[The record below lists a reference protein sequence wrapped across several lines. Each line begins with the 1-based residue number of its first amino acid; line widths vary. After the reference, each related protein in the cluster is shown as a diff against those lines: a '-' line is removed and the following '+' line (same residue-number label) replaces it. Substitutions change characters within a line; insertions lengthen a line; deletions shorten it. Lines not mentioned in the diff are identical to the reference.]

1 MGTTRF
7 FDGLCI
13 RLRWSSPPPSQ
24 KIELR
29 LPFEFATTIEIIAN
43 LRASV
48 STAKC
53 VCEVLHL
60 SRETTQSASIKKRKN
75 LLDIVEVHPNYVKKK
90 LASVGRA
97 KLWKQMQS
105 SEESAATTAVDE
117 ASAHGM
123 DISDISNAGD
133 SLEKVFGD
141 LLELLGL
148 VPPGPTMLMTA
159 QFQQNH
165 LWTRHWKL
173 PLWTRHWKLPSRA
186 RWWLRLQC

>member
-1 MGTTRF
+1 MGTTHF

-29 LPFEFATTIEIIAN
+29 LPFEFATTTEIIAN

-60 SRETTQSASIKKRKN
+60 SWETTQSASIKKRKN
-75 LLDIVEVHPNYVKKK
+75 LLDIVEVHPNYIKKK

-97 KLWKQMQS
+97 KLWKLMQS
-105 SEESAATTAVDE
+105 SEESAATTTAVDE
-117 ASAHGM
+117 AAASAHGM

-141 LLELLGL
+141 LLVELGEC
-148 VPPGPTMLMTA
+148 
-159 QFQQNH
+159 
-165 LWTRHWKL
+165 
-173 PLWTRHWKLPSRA
+173 
-186 RWWLRLQC
+186 RLQ